1 MIPGFTLDNCR
12 SSIVEKLSPE
22 LRHQIDVAILE
33 NLCPT
38 LQGLWLH
45 FELGKQ
51 GVTYIAFYRYA
62 RRVRDRANM
71 AELSDRAAEQTG
83 DLDEK
88 LQTLIT
94 SKVLDRFLND
104 DDIEPRD
111 FKRLVSTLRLLAR
124 ISAEKKKLGDDS
136 RLAWARLDL
145 DNKTHQLNAD
155 KLQLFRQ
162 RFLDSPDSLKLP
174 IDQSANTHTHAE
186 PQLAII
192 DQPDDTK
199 LLAASSTLHRDK
211 AFPRQ
216 KSGDPH
222 CESFQTCDAV
232 ILEASTT
239 RSSSSDTAEPKSPST
254 HKCSSPPRRSGS
266 PDAPDSPAQTA
277 STRRAAP
284 VPSE

>member
-12 SSIVEKLSPE
+12 SSIIEKLSPD

-62 RRVRDRANM
+62 RRIRDRANM

-94 SKVLDRFLND
+94 SKVLDKFLND
-104 DDIEPRD
+104 DNIEPRD

-124 ISAEKKKLGDDS
+124 ISTEKKKLGEDS
-136 RLAWARLDL
+136 RLAWARLEM
-145 DNKTHQLNAD
+145 DNKTHQLNAE

-162 RFLDSPDSLKLP
+162 RFLEPSEPLNLP
-174 IDQSANTHTHAE
+174 IDQPVNERAHPGPH
-186 PQLAII
+186 LAII
-192 DQPDDTK
+192 DQPEISD
-199 LLAASSTLHRDK
+199 LLAAS
-211 AFPRQ
+211 
-216 KSGDPH
+216 
-222 CESFQTCDAV
+222 
-232 ILEASTT
+232 
-239 RSSSSDTAEPKSPST
+239 EP
-254 HKCSSPPRRSGS
+254 PPLN
-266 PDAPDSPAQTA
+266 T
-277 STRRAAP
+277 RAAP
-284 VPSE
+284 